1 VSQKWLTRDG
11 EVASRQPRDNE
22 LSPRDTHDAGP
33 VPAAV
38 RRHVDG
44 QRPDIGALYETA
56 ETDGVDPYVDDSTD
70 GRLALAV
77 GFAGYRSVP
86 IAAVRAM
93 HP

>member
-1 VSQKWLTRDG
+1 MAHTWR
-11 EVASRQPRDNE
+11 EVASRQPGDKEWSSR
-22 LSPRDTHDAGP
+22 RDTHDAGP
-33 VPAAV
+33 VPAVV

-44 QRPDIGALYETA
+44 QRPDIGALYEPA
-56 ETDGVDPYVDDSTD
+56 ETEGVDPYVDDSTV
-70 GRLALAV
+70 GRLALTV